1 MNSLFVQKSTLFVLL
16 VTCQL
21 LRVISFAPPFGIAAL
36 FRPKTLVF
44 QPTLGDDDKLITA
57 AKFFTDAFWAGK
69 IGGADTLSQ
78 RQSKSLSNQQ
88 IAEFRKRYS
97 LRVGADRRSELLIC
111 QDGETGEITGCAGIE
126 LSNISTANGK
136 SVEFK
141 APLMSNLAV
150 GKNFRRMSIAED
162 LVKVAE
168 EMARKEWG
176 YDEVYLYVEKR
187 NIPAFK
193 LYRKLGYTAQWE
205 DDTSTTL
212 IPTSRGTLV
221 SEPTVIICMKKS
233 LNGLSLGRF
242 LPFL

>member
-1 MNSLFVQKSTLFVLL
+1 MLYLQRYTLLAL
-16 VTCQL
+16 VITCHVSS
-21 LRVISFAPPFGIAAL
+21 VIGFAPPFGISAL

-44 QPTLGDDDKLITA
+44 QPSLGDDGKLITA

-69 IGGADTLSQ
+69 IGGTDTLSQ

-111 QDGETGEITGCAGIE
+111 QDGDTGEITGCAGIE
-126 LSNISTANGK
+126 LSKISTANGK
-136 SVEFK
+136 SIEFK

-150 GKNFRRMSIAED
+150 SKDFRRMGIAED
-162 LVKVAE
+162 LVKAAE
-168 EMARKEWG
+168 EIARKQWG

-187 NIPAFK
+187 NTPAFK
-193 LYRKLGYTAQWE
+193 LYRKLGYTTQWE

-221 SEPTVIICMKKS
+221 SEPTVIVCMKKS